1 MTTETA
7 TGLDSFGLTHV
18 GKVRSNNEDHFVI
31 ATLRKSVELEHTSI
45 EDREPFDRISGSSA
59 RLFIV
64 ADGVGGRP
72 GGELASGTAVESLVQ
87 YIAQT
92 VGCFNNADV
101 DKENEFLT
109 QLEGGVQ
116 RAHERIQEELGAG
129 GQGPSTTLTMAT
141 LIGRRAYIV
150 HVGDSRAYYLHR
162 GRLRQLT
169 DDQTMG
175 RYMVDV
181 GAWTE
186 DQAARAGV
194 AANLTSALGASEML
208 PKIGLVDLA
217 LGDTLLLC
225 SDGLTKHVADE
236 QIAAML
242 SRGDSAEATSRALVG
257 AALEAG
263 GSDNVTVVVAR
274 MNA

>member
-1 MTTETA
+1 
-7 TGLDSFGLTHV
+7 
-18 GKVRSNNEDHFVI
+18 
-31 ATLRKSVELEHTSI
+31 
-45 EDREPFDRISGSSA
+45 
-59 RLFIV
+59 
-64 ADGVGGRP
+64 
-72 GGELASGTAVESLVQ
+72 
-87 YIAQT
+87 
-92 VGCFNNADV
+92 
-101 DKENEFLT
+101 
-109 QLEGGVQ
+109 
-116 RAHERIQEELGAG
+116 
-129 GQGPSTTLTMAT
+129 MAT

-150 HVGDSRAYYLHR
+150 HVGDSRAYYLHG

-217 LGDTLLLC
+217 PGDTLLLC

-236 QIAAML
+236 QITEIL
-242 SRGDSAEATSRALVG
+242 RRGEGAETTARALVS
-257 AALEAG
+257 AALDAG
-263 GSDNVTVVVAR
+263 GSDNVTVIVAR
-274 MNA
+274 VSE

>member
-7 TGLDSFGLTHV
+7 TGLDSFGLTDV
-18 GKVRSNNEDHFVI
+18 GKVRANNEDHFVI
-31 ATLRKSVELEHTSI
+31 ATLRKSVDLEHTSI
-45 EDREPFDRISGSSA
+45 EDREPFDRIRGSSA

-101 DKENEFLT
+101 DRENEFLM
-109 QLEGGVQ
+109 QLEGAVQ
-116 RAHERIQEELGAG
+116 RAHERIQEELGEG

-217 LGDTLLLC
+217 AGDTLLLC

-236 QIAAML
+236 QIAGML
-242 SRGDSAEATSRALVG
+242 GRGDSAEATARALVG
-257 AALEAG
+257 AALDAG

-274 MNA
+274 IG